1 LFSGEW
7 DAALKGRSSTVGAFT
22 VWRFPADALAVDLLA
37 ALLQKTSQPLL
48 QVTVDVHG
56 GASRPIMHTRLF
68 GTFRHFG
75 AKIKWEIRE

>member
-1 LFSGEW
+1 
-7 DAALKGRSSTVGAFT
+7 
-22 VWRFPADALAVDLLA
+22 LAVDLLA